1 MIQDIFVY
9 NNQTNRVELNTPEIL
24 LVKEFSELLSPARN
38 KCKEDPKGV
47 LGLRAFREFT
57 YIWLAICWKSI
68 YSEYDEQERHLESL
82 KDANLTEEEFN
93 NPEFRAACRK
103 FKQIQESNLSIKML
117 KAAQETVNKFIE
129 YFNSVDPLERD
140 EMTGK
145 PVSAIR
151 SFCLKTSAN
160 RAATPIKAVPPDMS
174 RARPVPKTVLM
185 SKTALTPTPGARTT
199 AMR

>member
-9 NNQTNRVELNTPEIL
+9 NNEFNRIELNTPEIL
-24 LVKEFSELLSPARN
+24 LIKEFKDLLSPDRN
-38 KCKEDPKGV
+38 KCKEDPNGSM
-47 LGLRAFREFT
+47 GLRAFREFT

-145 PVSAIR
+145 PVYKVKDIMAELSSLGKVHDELIDLESRVKKEMAEKSTIRGGAIEGYE
-151 SFCLKTSAN
+151 
-160 RAATPIKAVPPDMS
+160 PD
-174 RARPVPKTVLM
+174 
-185 SKTALTPTPGARTT
+185 
-199 AMR
+199 